1 MEIVAEF
8 ERQSSDNPTTPEEL
22 FKQRKQE
29 FLAAGFEISRFSS
42 GTLTINSVPNLLK
55 FKEENIK
62 DFILSLSD
70 IIGDP
75 SKSDDNLKYRLIST
89 MACKK
94 AIKAGEKLEKLQA
107 LALLENMKKCK
118 DALHCPH
125 GRPTLITL
133 EMKEI
138 TRKFGRS

>member
-1 MEIVAEF
+1 
-8 ERQSSDNPTTPEEL
+8 
-22 FKQRKQE
+22 
-29 FLAAGFEISRFSS
+29 
-42 GTLTINSVPNLLK
+42 
-55 FKEENIK
+55 
-62 DFILSLSD
+62 
-70 IIGDP
+70 
-75 SKSDDNLKYRLIST
+75 

-94 AIKAGEKLEKLQA
+94 AIKAGEKLEKTQA